1 MQQLFAI
8 HSLHRIELD
17 LIHHSI
23 IIYLQIYFLIN
34 LSYQNTCPGAISYP
48 LEPRVRDIT
57 TIKHVYSDNTYNE
70 MAPITK
76 CL

>member
-23 IIYLQIYFLIN
+23 IIYLQIYFLIK

-48 LEPRVRDIT
+48 LEPRQ
-57 TIKHVYSDNTYNE
+57 
-70 MAPITK
+70 
-76 CL
+76 